1 MTAAQGRHGRTWLF
15 AYLATLVAATF
26 IHSPAALAALLAL
39 ALSAAGAARW
49 RLLRRTLWAVLAF
62 NLTISAGYAL
72 VALWQGGFSAGYLLL
87 VNLRVVLMVFLGFW
101 FVSRFDLP
109 TLLSGWPTATLVFTL
124 ALGQIRSLER
134 VVADFRL
141 AFASRSAVPP
151 RLADRAR
158 HAGAQG
164 IALLD
169 KSMAAATEST
179 LAMRSRGA
187 FDD

>member
-1 MTAAQGRHGRTWLF
+1 M
-15 AYLATLVAATF
+15 
-26 IHSPAALAALLAL
+26 
-39 ALSAAGAARW
+39 
-49 RLLRRTLWAVLAF
+49 LAF
-62 NLTISAGYAL
+62 NLTISAGYVL
-72 VALWQGGFSAGYLLL
+72 VTLWRGGFSADYLWLA
-87 VNLRVVLMVFLGFW
+87 NLRVVLMVFLGFW
-101 FVSRFDLP
+101 FVSCFDLP
-109 TLLSGWPTATLVFTL
+109 AVLAGWPTATLVFTL

-134 VVADFRL
+134 IVGDFRL
-141 AFASRSAVPP
+141 AFASRSVARP

-158 HAGAQG
+158 HAGSQG

>member
-1 MTAAQGRHGRTWLF
+1 VALREKPALGMSARAWLA
-15 AYLATLVAATF
+15 AYLVAIVAATF
-26 IHSPAALAALLAL
+26 IHAPALLAALLAIAL
-39 ALSAAGAARW
+39 AAAGPSRW
-49 RLLRRTLWAVLAF
+49 RLLRKTLWAVLAF

-72 VALWQGGFSAGYLLL
+72 
-87 VNLRVVLMVFLGFW
+87 RVFLGFW

-109 TLLSGWPTATLVFTL
+109 AALAGWPTATLVATL

-134 VVADFRL
+134 IVGDFRL
-141 AFASRSAVPP
+141 AFASRSVTPP

-158 HAGAQG
+158 HAGVQG

-169 KSMAAATEST
+169 KSMVAATEST

>member
-1 MTAAQGRHGRTWLF
+1 MNARGWLF
-15 AYLATLVAATF
+15 AYLAALVAATF
-26 IHSPAALAALLAL
+26 IHVPALLAALLLLAL
-39 ALSAAGAARW
+39 AAAGTTRW

-62 NLTISAGYAL
+62 NLTVSAGYAL
-72 VALWQGGFSAGYLLL
+72 MTLWQGSFSADYLIL

-101 FVSRFDLP
+101 FVARVDVLAA
-109 TLLSGWPTATLVFTL
+109 LAGWPTATLVITL

-134 VVADFRL
+134 VIADFRL
-141 AFASRSAVPP
+141 AFTSRNVAQP
-151 RLADRAR
+151 RLRDRAS

-169 KSMAAATEST
+169 KSMAAATESA
-179 LAMRSRGA
+179 LAMRSRAA

>member
-1 MTAAQGRHGRTWLF
+1 MSARTWLGL
-15 AYLATLVAATF
+15 YLAAIVAATF
-26 IHSPAALAALLAL
+26 IHAPAVLAALLAIAL
-39 ALSAAGAARW
+39 AAAGATRW
-49 RLLRRTLWAVLAF
+49 LLLRKTLWAVLAF

-72 VALWQGGFSAGYLLL
+72 VTLWQGGFSADYLWLA
-87 VNLRVVLMVFLGFW
+87 NLRVVLMVFLGFW
-101 FVSRFDLP
+101 FVARFDLP
-109 TLLSGWPTATLVFTL
+109 AVLAGWPTATLVFTL

-134 VVADFRL
+134 IIGDFRL
-141 AFASRSAVPP
+141 ALASRSVAPP
-151 RLADRAR
+151 RLGDRAR